1 MPRKQHPVTQP
12 ATAWF
17 DQHPPLPPTWTG
29 KEGWCARHFA
39 PLAAIRDPATRNRA
53 ILAADLDLSGTFN
66 TLCAKQAPARVPAR
80 NLPEI
85 TRKAAPV
92 CCQVGDK
99 GMQTIIRDAA
109 TTAGH
114 PLTV

>member
-1 MPRKQHPVTQP
+1 MPRKQHPVTPP
-12 ATAWF
+12 AAAWF
-17 DQHPPLPPTWTG
+17 DQYPPLPALWTG

-39 PLAAIRDPATRNRA
+39 PLAGIRDPAARN
-53 ILAADLDLSGTFN
+53 LAVRLADLDLSGTFAA
-66 TLCAKQAPARVPAR
+66 LCKKIAPAPIPAR
-80 NLPEI
+80 RGPEI
-85 TRKAAPV
+85 TRLAAPV

-99 GMQTIIRDAA
+99 GMRTIIRDAA